1 MSFVKAKKHLGQHF
15 LRDDNIAIKIVQS
28 LDKSLSNSLI
38 EIGPGT
44 GVLTKFLINE
54 NYNLKLIE
62 IDSESVNYL
71 VSILKFDSDNILEG
85 DFLKMKIDNIFNN
98 QFSIIGNF
106 PYNIST
112 QIIFKVLENKD
123 QVVQVIGMF
132 QKEVAERICEKKGTK
147 KYGILSVLTQAY
159 YNVDYLFEVPP
170 SVFNPPPKVQSA
182 VIKLIRIDNIS
193 KNYNE
198 ELFYKIVKLS
208 FQQRRKTLRNSLK
221 IFNIPLNLREDAIFG
236 LRPEQLSVRDFINL
250 TNLCLLYT
258 SDAADE

>member
-28 LDKSLSNSLI
+28 VDKSLSNSLI

-182 VIKLIRIDNIS
+182 VIKLVRIDNIS

-250 TNLCLLYT
+250 TNLI
-258 SDAADE
+258 ANI

>member
-28 LDKSLSNSLI
+28 VDKSLSNSLI

-85 DFLKMKIDNIFNN
+85 DFLKMRIDNIFNN

-112 QIIFKVLENKD
+112 QIIFKVLENKNL
-123 QVVQVIGMF
+123 VVQVVGMF

-208 FQQRRKTLRNSLK
+208 FQQRRKILRNSLK

-250 TNLCLLYT
+250 TNLI
-258 SDAADE
+258 ANI

>member
-28 LDKSLSNSLI
+28 VDKSLSNSLI

-182 VIKLIRIDNIS
+182 VIKLVRIDNIS

-236 LRPEQLSVRDFINL
+236 LRPEQLSVSDFINL
-250 TNLCLLYT
+250 TNLI
-258 SDAADE
+258 ANI

>member
-85 DFLKMKIDNIFNN
+85 DFLKMRIDNIFNN

-112 QIIFKVLENKD
+112 QIIFKVLENKNL
-123 QVVQVIGMF
+123 VVQVVGMF

-182 VIKLIRIDNIS
+182 VIKLVRIDNIS

-236 LRPEQLSVRDFINL
+236 LRPEQLSVSDFINL
-250 TNLCLLYT
+250 TNLI
-258 SDAADE
+258 ANI

>member
-1 MSFVKAKKHLGQHF
+1 
-15 LRDDNIAIKIVQS
+15 
-28 LDKSLSNSLI
+28 
-38 EIGPGT
+38 
-44 GVLTKFLINE
+44 
-54 NYNLKLIE
+54 
-62 IDSESVNYL
+62 
-71 VSILKFDSDNILEG
+71 
-85 DFLKMKIDNIFNN
+85 
-98 QFSIIGNF
+98 
-106 PYNIST
+106 
-112 QIIFKVLENKD
+112 
-123 QVVQVIGMF
+123 MF

-182 VIKLIRIDNIS
+182 VIKLVRIDNIS

-250 TNLCLLYT
+250 TNLI
-258 SDAADE
+258 ANI

>member
-28 LDKSLSNSLI
+28 VDKSLSNSLI

-236 LRPEQLSVRDFINL
+236 LRPEQLSVSDFINL
-250 TNLCLLYT
+250 TNLI
-258 SDAADE
+258 ANI

>member
-28 LDKSLSNSLI
+28 VDKSLSNSLI

-85 DFLKMKIDNIFNN
+85 DFLKMRIDNIFNN

-182 VIKLIRIDNIS
+182 VIKLVRIDNIS

-236 LRPEQLSVRDFINL
+236 LRPEQLSVSDFINL
-250 TNLCLLYT
+250 TNLI
-258 SDAADE
+258 ANI

>member
-28 LDKSLSNSLI
+28 VDKSLSNSLI

-85 DFLKMKIDNIFNN
+85 DFLKMRIDNIFNN

-112 QIIFKVLENKD
+112 QIIFKVLENKN
-123 QVVQVIGMF
+123 QVVQVVGMF

-250 TNLCLLYT
+250 TNLI
-258 SDAADE
+258 ANI

>member
-28 LDKSLSNSLI
+28 VDKSLSNSLI

-85 DFLKMKIDNIFNN
+85 DFLKMRIDNIFNN

-112 QIIFKVLENKD
+112 QIIFKVLENKNL
-123 QVVQVIGMF
+123 VVQVVGMF

-182 VIKLIRIDNIS
+182 VIKLVRIDNIS

-250 TNLCLLYT
+250 TNLI
-258 SDAADE
+258 ANI

>member
-85 DFLKMKIDNIFNN
+85 DFLKMRIDNIFNN

-182 VIKLIRIDNIS
+182 VIKLVRIDNIS

-250 TNLCLLYT
+250 TNLI
-258 SDAADE
+258 ANI

>member
-28 LDKSLSNSLI
+28 VDKSLSNSLI

-85 DFLKMKIDNIFNN
+85 DFLKMRIDNIFNN

-112 QIIFKVLENKD
+112 QIIFKVLENKN
-123 QVVQVIGMF
+123 QVVQVVGMF

-182 VIKLIRIDNIS
+182 VIKLVRIDNIS

-250 TNLCLLYT
+250 TNLI
-258 SDAADE
+258 ANI

>member
-1 MSFVKAKKHLGQHF
+1 M
-15 LRDDNIAIKIVQS
+15 R
-28 LDKSLSNSLI
+28 
-38 EIGPGT
+38 
-44 GVLTKFLINE
+44 
-54 NYNLKLIE
+54 
-62 IDSESVNYL
+62 
-71 VSILKFDSDNILEG
+71 
-85 DFLKMKIDNIFNN
+85 IDNIFNN

-112 QIIFKVLENKD
+112 QIIFKVLENKN
-123 QVVQVIGMF
+123 QVVQVVGMF

-182 VIKLIRIDNIS
+182 VIKLVRIDNIS

-250 TNLCLLYT
+250 TNLI
-258 SDAADE
+258 ANI

>member
-170 SVFNPPPKVQSA
+170 SVFNPPPKVKSA

-236 LRPEQLSVRDFINL
+236 LRPEQLSVSDFINL
-250 TNLCLLYT
+250 TNLI
-258 SDAADE
+258 ANI

>member
-28 LDKSLSNSLI
+28 VDKSLSNSLI

-85 DFLKMKIDNIFNN
+85 DFLKMRIDNIFNN

-112 QIIFKVLENKD
+112 QIIFKVLENKNL
-123 QVVQVIGMF
+123 VVQVVEMF

-182 VIKLIRIDNIS
+182 VIKLVRIDNIS

-236 LRPEQLSVRDFINL
+236 LRPEQLSVSDFINL
-250 TNLCLLYT
+250 TNLI
-258 SDAADE
+258 ANI

>member
-236 LRPEQLSVRDFINL
+236 LRPEQLSVSDFINL
-250 TNLCLLYT
+250 TNLI
-258 SDAADE
+258 ANI

>member
-182 VIKLIRIDNIS
+182 VIKLVRIDNIS

-250 TNLCLLYT
+250 TNLI
-258 SDAADE
+258 ANI

>member
-28 LDKSLSNSLI
+28 VDKSLSNSLI

-85 DFLKMKIDNIFNN
+85 DFLKMRIDNIFNN

-112 QIIFKVLENKD
+112 QIIFKVLENKNL
-123 QVVQVIGMF
+123 VVQVVGMF

-170 SVFNPPPKVQSA
+170 SVFNPPPKVDCSA
-182 VIKLIRIDNIS
+182 YLTMNHFQCRVTCMAIKQWVVGLLLAYRLDGG
-193 KNYNE
+193 
-198 ELFYKIVKLS
+198 VS
-208 FQQRRKTLRNSLK
+208 F
-221 IFNIPLNLREDAIFG
+221 
-236 LRPEQLSVRDFINL
+236 EQLYS
-250 TNLCLLYT
+250 
-258 SDAADE
+258 

>member
-28 LDKSLSNSLI
+28 VDKSLSNSLI

-85 DFLKMKIDNIFNN
+85 DFLKMRIDNIFNN

-112 QIIFKVLENKD
+112 QIIFKVLENKN
-123 QVVQVIGMF
+123 QVVQVVGMF

-147 KYGILSVLTQAY
+147 K
-159 YNVDYLFEVPP
+159 
-170 SVFNPPPKVQSA
+170 SA
-182 VIKLIRIDNIS
+182 
-193 KNYNE
+193 
-198 ELFYKIVKLS
+198 
-208 FQQRRKTLRNSLK
+208 
-221 IFNIPLNLREDAIFG
+221 
-236 LRPEQLSVRDFINL
+236 
-250 TNLCLLYT
+250 LL
-258 SDAADE
+258 

>member
-1 MSFVKAKKHLGQHF
+1 
-15 LRDDNIAIKIVQS
+15 
-28 LDKSLSNSLI
+28 
-38 EIGPGT
+38 
-44 GVLTKFLINE
+44 
-54 NYNLKLIE
+54 
-62 IDSESVNYL
+62 
-71 VSILKFDSDNILEG
+71 
-85 DFLKMKIDNIFNN
+85 MKIDNIFNN

-112 QIIFKVLENKD
+112 QIIFKVLENKN
-123 QVVQVIGMF
+123 QVVQVVGMF

-182 VIKLIRIDNIS
+182 VIKLVRIDNIS

-250 TNLCLLYT
+250 TNLI
-258 SDAADE
+258 ANI

>member
-1 MSFVKAKKHLGQHF
+1 

-28 LDKSLSNSLI
+28 VDKSLSNSLI

-85 DFLKMKIDNIFNN
+85 DFLKMRIDNIFNN

-112 QIIFKVLENKD
+112 QIIFKVLENKN
-123 QVVQVIGMF
+123 QVVQVVGMF

-182 VIKLIRIDNIS
+182 VIKLVRIDNIS

-250 TNLCLLYT
+250 TNLI
-258 SDAADE
+258 ANI

>member
-85 DFLKMKIDNIFNN
+85 DFLKMRIDNIFNN

-112 QIIFKVLENKD
+112 QIIFKVLENKN
-123 QVVQVIGMF
+123 QVVQVVGMF

-182 VIKLIRIDNIS
+182 VIKLVRIDNIS

-250 TNLCLLYT
+250 TNLI
-258 SDAADE
+258 ANI

>member
-85 DFLKMKIDNIFNN
+85 DFLKMRIDNIFNN

-112 QIIFKVLENKD
+112 QIIFKVLENKNL
-123 QVVQVIGMF
+123 VVQVVGMF

-250 TNLCLLYT
+250 TNLI
-258 SDAADE
+258 ANI

>member
-85 DFLKMKIDNIFNN
+85 DFLKMRIDNIFNN

-112 QIIFKVLENKD
+112 QIIFKVLENKNL
-123 QVVQVIGMF
+123 VVQVVGMF

-236 LRPEQLSVRDFINL
+236 LRPEQLSVSDFINL
-250 TNLCLLYT
+250 TNLI
-258 SDAADE
+258 ANI